1 MDKED
6 LKMLGAIATVGGV
19 IVVAHGIKS
28 KKWQTAHTVLS
39 VLSGVVALAT
49 LS

>member
-1 MDKED
+1 MDKKD
-6 LKMLGAIATVGGV
+6 LKMLGTIATVGGV
-19 IVVAHGIKS
+19 IVVAHGITS

-39 VLSGVVALAT
+39 VLSVVVALAT